1 MPSTKVEPNC
11 APWLKVIMP
20 WAVGAVGVEEAR
32 VGGESGSRSCARV
45 AWSAPVAAV
54 RRGWRG
60 HLGGMVGAVGMA
72 RLTFC
77 GGWAGFARAGE
88 QGGSGRCPGAIGR
101 EWPCWG
107 GVAVAAR
114 GRRGADERAART
126 GGGSGAARFLYA
138 LAAQTGGDGAEEGVV
153 LLGCHGGGV
162 GGLCG
167 YVLRTGDAGL
177 FRLEPGCFGL
187 FRHLSI

>member
-1 MPSTKVEPNC
+1 MVG
-11 APWLKVIMP
+11 LLG
-20 WAVGAVGVEEAR
+20 AVGAGGMVG
-32 VGGESGSRSCARV
+32 
-45 AWSAPVAAV
+45 
-54 RRGWRG
+54 
-60 HLGGMVGAVGMA
+60 LGGMVGMA
-72 RLTFC
+72 RLDLLRGL
-77 GGWAGFARAGE
+77 GGGFARAGE
-88 QGGSGRCPGAIGR
+88 QEVAVGVQAQLVESGLVGV
-101 EWPCWG
+101 

-138 LAAQTGGDGAEEGVV
+138 LAAQTGGDGADEGVV